1 MSCLVDRLTSSLVN
15 LLTSPHLHYICTMS
29 DLLPQIDKERLPRHI
44 AIIMDGN
51 GRWAR
56 EQGQD
61 RLFGHYHGVE
71 SVRNI
76 VEGCAELG
84 IEYLTLY
91 AFSTENWD
99 RPQYEVVGLMEL
111 LVTTIRNEVESLD
124 KNNIRLHVI
133 GDLSM
138 LPEYAR
144 KELGEALEFTK
155 DNTGLNLV
163 MALSYSGRWELLNA
177 VKNIAWE
184 VKQGKLSV
192 EQIDQ
197 DILQQYLCTSA
208 FPDPELMIRTSGE
221 YRISNFLLY
230 QLAYAELYF
239 TNVRWPDFRKQNL
252 YEALI
257 DYQNRERRFGK
268 TSEQVETHSP

>member
-1 MSCLVDRLTSSLVN
+1 MSEL
-15 LLTSPHLHYICTMS
+15 IQ
-29 DLLPQIDKERLPRHI
+29 QIDKDHLPRHI

-51 GRWAR
+51 GRWAK

-61 RLFGHYHGVE
+61 RLFGHFHGVE

-144 KELGEALEFTK
+144 KELNEALEFTK
-155 DNTGLNLV
+155 NNTRLNLI

-184 VKQGKLSV
+184 VKQGKLNV
-192 EQIDQ
+192 EEIDQ
-197 DILQQYLCTSA
+197 DILQQFLCTSA

-252 YEALI
+252 YEAII
-257 DYQNRERRFGK
+257 DYQHRERRFGK
-268 TSEQVETHSP
+268 TSEQVIPL